1 MDLRKLIKNILF
13 VFLALSFAYLIYI
26 EFSPKSETNQAL
38 IAAQNDKTGGTET
51 RLSNTENQG
60 QKGLQINSNEKM
72 SSSANEIKSQ
82 SSKVIA
88 YYFHG
93 TYRCIT
99 CRTIEK
105 YSKEAIENYFS
116 DELNNGKLIFKSI
129 NVEEPENRH
138 FIQNYQLFTRSLVLS
153 LVKKDKE
160 IKWKVLPDVWKY
172 YRDKTKFFQY
182 VKNEV
187 EKFLK
192 ET

>member
-1 MDLRKLIKNILF
+1 MDFRKIIKNVLF
-13 VFLALSFAYLIYI
+13 VFLALSFAYLIYT
-26 EFSPKSETNQAL
+26 ELSPKSDTNQVL
-38 IAAQNDKTGGTET
+38 IAAQNERTSTNET
-51 RLSNTENQG
+51 SLSKAENQE
-60 QKGLQINSNEKM
+60 QKAPQINNNETM
-72 SSSANEIKSQ
+72 SSSNEIKSQ

-116 DELNNGKLIFKSI
+116 NELNNGKLVFKSI

-182 VKNEV
+182 VKDEV